1 LLHVWGRISAWRL
14 VRFYGIFRSCAD
26 PSAAF
31 PWLGSPSSLSFA
43 RSWPAR
49 YFSPSGT
56 SYYPVTNTADDG
68 PGSLRSAIA
77 QAGDGDVVYF
87 DAALN
92 GQTINLTSGEL
103 AINSNI
109 NFQGPGAN
117 QITVQGLLILV
128 PRLPCLARAHGCD

>member
-1 LLHVWGRISAWRL
+1 MRR
-14 VRFYGIFRSCAD
+14 
-26 PSAAF
+26 
-31 PWLGSPSSLSFA
+31 SLSRVSLAGFPLLA
-43 RSWPAR
+43 LLCAVLAGSI
-49 YFSPSGT
+49 FSPSGT

-109 NFQGPGAN
+109 NIQGPGAN

-128 PRLPCLARAHGCD
+128 PGLPCLARAHGCD